1 MSRFSRR
8 GRHAAERWVL
18 PGRVGRRCRALRG
31 RTVTSC
37 ADGSALKAAINARSH
52 PRSLSQCDR
61 EEHDDDDRHDLEGPT
76 TTGCVAADNR
86 KSMRLFCTR
95 LPYMIDGRC
104 LSNDKSLSSS
114 FQEDGSRH
122 VLYTVYSR
130 AYSISTLYTV
140 YSPRTLCHG
149 LVWYT
154 ALYTVYSGIQRYTA
168 VYSIQ
173 PYSGIQYTAYTP
185 SLRPHASC
193 GLPRRPPHPVRVG
206 CGRSV

>member
-1 MSRFSRR
+1 M
-8 GRHAAERWVL
+8 
-18 PGRVGRRCRALRG
+18 
-31 RTVTSC
+31 TSC

-61 EEHDDDDRHDLEGPT
+61 EEYDDDDRHDLEGPT
-76 TTGCVAADNR
+76 ITGCVAADNR

-130 AYSISTLYTV
+130 AYSISTLYNGIQRTHTVPRSCMVYSTV
-140 YSPRTLCHG
+140 YRIQR
-149 LVWYT
+149 
-154 ALYTVYSGIQRYTA
+154 YTVYSHTA

-173 PYSGIQYTAYTP
+173 RIHPP
-185 SLRPHASC
+185 SAENWADFFTKPLFPAWKFFKMRAAIMNERWQKRLEHKKA
-193 GLPRRPPHPVRVG
+193 
-206 CGRSV
+206 